1 MTDVKRWVQR
11 AAYGTESFHALR
23 DTQGRTEPD
32 LDEGP
37 FYVLA
42 SDYEALV
49 TENVILEGSLRLYE
63 RYREALVRIADSDY
77 RGNCPTEIEIAR
89 RALGP
94 EYD

>member
-1 MTDVKRWVQR
+1 MSDVRYLTTDDI
-11 AAYGTESFHALR
+11 AAE
-23 DTQGRTEPD
+23 
-32 LDEGP
+32 DEGDGI
-37 FYVLA
+37 YVTA
-42 SDYEALV
+42 EDYDALV